1 MSLKSMQVNPQKFDK
16 SQLKFYII
24 LLPMAFFML
33 LPVVFI
39 FSQALKP
46 LDELFMFP
54 PRFLV
59 RKQTLKNF
67 TDLFRAASSTGVP
80 MTRYLFN
87 SVVITSIA
95 IVTTLVITTSTGYA
109 LSKKKFTSKKL
120 LFSINQMALMFV
132 PIAVAIPRY
141 LVIDGIGLNDNFA
154 VHIIPYLA
162 MPVGLFLVKQ
172 FIDQVP
178 DELIEAAKIDGAND
192 FQILFKVIIPLVTPA
207 LATVAILTFQLVWN
221 NTESSNIYIITETK
235 KTFSFYLTTLTSNQ
249 VVSIAGAGMAAA
261 AGLIMFI
268 PNLVIFIFMQ
278 SKVMDTMSHSGIK

>member
-1 MSLKSMQVNPQKFDK
+1 MSLRSMEVSPKYFNK
-16 SQLKFYII
+16 SQIKFYVI
-24 LLPMAFFML
+24 LIPVAIFML

-46 LDELFMFP
+46 LDELFLFP

-59 RKQTLKNF
+59 QKPTLKNF
-67 TDLFRAASSTGVP
+67 TDLFRAASGTGVP

-87 SVVITSIA
+87 SIVITVVA
-95 IVTTLVITTSTGYA
+95 IVATIIITTSTGYA
-109 LSKKKFTSKKL
+109 LSKKKFKGKN
-120 LFSINQMALMFV
+120 FMFKINQTALMFV
-132 PIAVAIPRY
+132 AIAVIIPRY
-141 LVIDGIGLNDNFA
+141 LVIDALGLNDSFF
-154 VHIIPYLA
+154 VHVIPYLA

-192 FQILFKVIIPLVTPA
+192 FHILFKIIIPLIKPA
-207 LATVAILTFQLVWN
+207 LATVAILTFQFIWN
-221 NTESSNIYIITETK
+221 STESSNIYIITETK

-261 AGLIMFI
+261 AALIMFL
-268 PNLVIFIFMQ
+268 PNLVIFIILQ
-278 SKVMDTMSHSGIK
+278 GQVMDTMSHSGIK